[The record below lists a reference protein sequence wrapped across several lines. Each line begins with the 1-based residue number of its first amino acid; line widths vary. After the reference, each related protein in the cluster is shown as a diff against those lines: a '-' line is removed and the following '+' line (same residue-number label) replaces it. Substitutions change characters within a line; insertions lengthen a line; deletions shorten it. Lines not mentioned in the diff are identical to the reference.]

1 MTAARILIIDDELSI
16 RLTLAEILKNDGYE
30 VMIAENGQVA
40 LDMIS
45 HHVFDLALIDINL
58 GDMKGTEVL
67 SAMREKSLD
76 TVAIILTAHASLKT
90 AVDALRDGAYDY
102 LFKPCQVDELREVIK
117 KGLLKRQHSLRQ
129 QKLLYQL
136 EQNLSS
142 TLNDIRFAVS
152 GGQELASSGMLD
164 APQEKFF
171 SIQKMNDSKNIF
183 QKGGLIVDFD
193 RHSITVAGHSLELS
207 PTEFGI
213 LACLVTESPRAV
225 SPQELVSAVQGY
237 EIEPF
242 EASDLIRSHIYH
254 IRRKIKQTTGQTN
267 IIRTVR
273 NTGYQIE

>member
-1 MTAARILIIDDELSI
+1 MIIDDELSI